1 MKLGDT
7 MDISLLFDEI
17 MLFLGNYGF
26 IIVIVFGILHPIID
40 NPWSFFTMSLS
51 ITLLGIPFGYSLLLI
66 SNVIGI
72 VLVFVILKM
81 IDQRSDN
88 YLYKKKISGK
98 VLKWLETTETW
109 RHIIVIGLPL
119 VPTFF
124 LKLSFPFTKMSF
136 KKYFGTVIGSYLF
149 LYTIYSLVYFGVL
162 SFLMDNIPN
171 YVGVLLLFVF
181 SVFIYFSKTIKEKL
195 LGGIDSHEN

>member
-1 MKLGDT
+1 
-7 MDISLLFDEI
+7 MDIPLLFDEI

-51 ITLLGIPFGYSLLLI
+51 ITLLGVPFGYALLLI

-72 VLVFVILKM
+72 ALVFVILKM
-81 IDQRSDN
+81 IDQRTDN
-88 YLYKKKISGK
+88 YLYKKKVSGK
-98 VLKWLETTETW
+98 ILKWLETTETW

-124 LKLSFPFTKMSF
+124 LKLAFPFTKISF
-136 KKYFGTVIGSYLF
+136 RKYFVTVLGSYTF
-149 LYTIYSLVYFGVL
+149 LYSIYSLVYFGVL
-162 SFLMDNIPN
+162 SFLTDNIPN
-171 YVGVLLLFVF
+171 YVGVFLLLSF
-181 SVFIYFSKTIKEKL
+181 SILIYFSKTIKEKL
-195 LGGIDSHEN
+195 LGGNELYEN